1 VKRLLAGALFVLAA
15 ASMAAQADMP
25 EGKWWKKPRIA
36 REIGLTDDQSRRIED
51 IFVRSRPKL
60 IDLKADLEK
69 KQFDLQTAMEN
80 NAPRPDVE
88 KKLDAVE
95 NARKDLQ
102 KTRVLMLLDIKNEL
116 KPDQWEKLRQM
127 REDARERHNA
137 KGGAQKG
144 AFRHPAR

>member
-1 VKRLLAGALFVLAA
+1 
-15 ASMAAQADMP
+15 
-25 EGKWWKKPRIA
+25 
-36 REIGLTDDQSRRIED
+36 
-51 IFVRSRPKL
+51 
-60 IDLKADLEK
+60 
-69 KQFDLQTAMEN
+69 MEN
-80 NAPRPDVE
+80 NAPRPEVE

-127 REDARERHNA
+127 REDAREKRNA

>member
-1 VKRLLAGALFVLAA
+1 VKRLLAAALLALAA
-15 ASMAAQADMP
+15 ASMSAQADMP

-51 IFVRSRPKL
+51 IFVRERPKL

-80 NAPRPDVE
+80 NAPRPEVE

-127 REDARERHNA
+127 REDAREKRNA

>member
-1 VKRLLAGALFVLAA
+1 MRRLLAGALFVLAA

-80 NAPRPDVE
+80 NAPRPEVE

-127 REDARERHNA
+127 REDAREKRNA